1 MSRPRKPYGN
11 PPGRLAATMLKVLA
25 AELSDGGRLGRG
37 KQLWADSAVID
48 IVVGHGAVTAEVQGS
63 RSQPYV
69 VTLEAEPGS
78 GTPRRADLWI
88 QCTCPDDS
96 GRGDEACK
104 HAVAALFALSDEVAV
119 EPALLERWR
128 AGRRRRAAVADPAEP
143 LPDNVRRLR
152 LVRDTDDSIDADD
165 LDDTD
170 SVPIPPAVI
179 SAAFAAPVVDPSV
192 AQMAAMLA
200 GPGGV
205 PPFPAPTDREHPLP
219 GRQPWADVLGSAL
232 AELKR
237 VRWD

>member
-11 PPGRLAATMLKVLA
+11 PPGRLAATMIKVLA

-78 GTPRRADLWI
+78 GTPRRADLWL
-88 QCTCPDDS
+88 QCTCPDDR
-96 GRGDEACK
+96 GAGDEACK

-128 AGRRRRAAVADPAEP
+128 SGRQRRVPAEP
-143 LPDNVRRLR
+143 VPDNVRRLR
-152 LVRDTDDSIDADD
+152 LVRDTDDE
-165 LDDTD
+165 DTD
-170 SVPIPPAVI
+170 DDDDDDGGDDDDAVAPGVVAAA
-179 SAAFAAPVVDPSV
+179 SAAADPSV
-192 AQMAAMLA
+192 AQIAAMLA
-200 GPGGV
+200 GPGGA
-205 PPFPAPTDREHPLP
+205 PTFPEPTDREHPLP
-219 GRQPWADVLGSAL
+219 ARQAWADVLGSAL